1 MKKTAKKAVVCCLG
15 GSKLKEGAER
25 KPFAGG
31 CAEILT
37 AYPDGLLACASGCL
51 GGGSCVKACRLG
63 AVSIGANNA
72 AVIDRAR
79 CVGCGL
85 CVKACP
91 QHIIRLLPAENVM
104 TPRCSSHA
112 KGADRAGQCA
122 CGCVGCGVCQKNC
135 PSGAITVRDGLA
147 VIDCELCIS
156 CGMCAVK
163 CPRGVIKDANGIFT
177 KAV

>member
-1 MKKTAKKAVVCCLG
+1 M
-15 GSKLKEGAER
+15 KEGAER
-25 KPFAGG
+25 KSFAGG

-37 AYPDGLLACASGCL
+37 ACPDGLLECASGCL

-72 AVIDRAR
+72 AVIDRGR

-91 QHIIRLLPAENVM
+91 QHIIHLLPAGSVM
-104 TPRCSSHA
+104 TQRCSSHA
-112 KGADRAGQCA
+112 KGADTARQCA
-122 CGCVGCGVCQKNC
+122 SGCIGCGVCQKNC
-135 PSGAITVRDGLA
+135 PAGAITIQDGLA
-147 VIDCELCIS
+147 VIDYELCIS

-163 CPRGVIKDANGIFT
+163 CPRGAIKDANGIFS